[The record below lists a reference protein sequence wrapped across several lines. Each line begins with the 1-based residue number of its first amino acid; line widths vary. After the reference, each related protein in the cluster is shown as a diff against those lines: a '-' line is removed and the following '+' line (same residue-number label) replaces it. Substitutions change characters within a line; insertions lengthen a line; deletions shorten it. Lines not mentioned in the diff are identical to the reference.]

1 MFQYMGTLDTKIHII
16 TCESQIHISRCSGQC
31 RKQSNMNFQVYWLCF
46 AAQLLCRNVHQ
57 VLHIPVHIVASRVGL
72 HLQSRS
78 FPTEGVKGNP
88 TLIEKGE
95 KRVQNHGLKNWSNQR
110 NRWKPIGFHKKW
122 SGLLKTNWLSFKKIK
137 ILIFFKNSK
146 NQKNWAINQKNQ
158 AKIRKTDRFIVFI
171 QYLNFE

>member
-1 MFQYMGTLDTKIHII
+1 MFQYMGTKIHII
-16 TCESQIHISRCSGQC
+16 TCESQIPISRCSGQC

-95 KRVQNHGLKNWSNQR
+95 ESSEPWIEKLIE
-110 NRWKPIGFHKKW
+110 PKK
-122 SGLLKTNWLSFKKIK
+122 SMKTNRFS
-137 ILIFFKNSK
+137 
-146 NQKNWAINQKNQ
+146 QKMI
-158 AKIRKTDRFIVFI
+158 RFIENQLIII
-171 QYLNFE
+171 QKKLNFDFF